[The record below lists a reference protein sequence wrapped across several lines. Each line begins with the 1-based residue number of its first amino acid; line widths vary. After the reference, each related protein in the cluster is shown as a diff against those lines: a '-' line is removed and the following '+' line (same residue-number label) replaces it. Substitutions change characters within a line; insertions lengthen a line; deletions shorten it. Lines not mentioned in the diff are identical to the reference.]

1 MEDVVTLDFGD
12 QQSAAQKNDGWMQA
26 RYYSEDGESVKE
38 FLSFNKTHDINKFVI
53 LTKEEKAAIK
63 VEKAKYKVLYPEV
76 IARLELK
83 DKLAQAFIALS
94 NGEMRRALIARAILM
109 APKKLVL
116 NHPTAGVDPV
126 WRQKFQAVFAW
137 VKKQGIG
144 LEIIELNK
152 EESSRL
158 TSKVSRQFDNLQ
170 LTRDDRRET
179 RAAVVELK
187 DICISFG
194 KRKLF
199 DHFNWTVRQGER
211 WIIRGPNGSGKT
223 TLMALITG
231 DSPLG
236 YANDVKVFG
245 QQRGSGSILAE
256 VRDRIG
262 IVSTEMQTY
271 LGLSPEEC
279 LARACERPIDLL
291 ILDEPCLNL
300 PPERAA
306 ALCRKISTFL
316 RKNQELTAI
325 CIVHRDDHIPKGFTN
340 LLDLS
345 AKI

>member
-12 QQSAAQKNDGWMQA
+12 QQSAAQKNDGWMQS

-53 LTKEEKAAIK
+53 LTNAEKDALK
-63 VEKAKYKVLYPEV
+63 VEKVKYRALYPEV

-83 DKLAQAFIALS
+83 DKLSQTFIALS

-109 APKKLVL
+109 SPKKLIL
-116 NHPTAGVDPV
+116 HHPTAGVDPT
-126 WRQKFQAVFAW
+126 WREKFREVFAW
-137 VKKQGIG
+137 VCSQGIS
-144 LEIIELNK
+144 LVIEG
-152 EESSRL
+152 EAEPERSPVGRGRPVFRGGRPEGASAG
-158 TSKVSRQFDNLQ
+158 
-170 LTRDDRRET
+170 E
-179 RAAVVELK
+179 AVVALK

-199 DHFNWTVRQGER
+199 DHFNWTVRKGER
-211 WIIRGPNGSGKT
+211 WIIRGPNGCGKT

-236 YANDVKVFG
+236 YANDVTVFG
-245 QQRGSGSILAE
+245 QKRGAGSILSK

-279 LARACERPIDLL
+279 LAKACSHSIDLL

-300 PPERAA
+300 SPARAS
-306 ALCRKISTFL
+306 ALCRKISGFL
-316 RKNQELTAI
+316 RKKRNLTAI
-325 CIVHRDDHIPKGFTN
+325 CIVHRDEHVPKGFTN

-345 AKI
+345 RDI